1 MDAELVKLGLRGITM
16 VVASGD
22 TGAYSGDVEDKMP
35 KVREAVGPATAFH
48 SSLCLSSLC
57 PQFPAGMHGPA
68 GVLVSFGPT

>member
-35 KVREAVGPATAFH
+35 KVREAVGSATAFH
-48 SSLCLSSLC
+48 SSLC